1 MTEYTERRIIVVLEE
16 NASEAD
22 LAAKQV
28 DTAGGELAFE
38 NAAASLGVRWCNWAM
53 KPAELAALEA
63 EFDAHDL
70 SASVELRPDA
80 AGDFHPE
87 VRTRALIFDTT
98 GWDSEQVQA
107 VLALTEP
114 GFAQGLPE
122 GAVDG
127 VVL

>member
-1 MTEYTERRIIVVLEE
+1 V
-16 NASEAD
+16 
-22 LAAKQV
+22 
-28 DTAGGELAFE
+28 
-38 NAAASLGVRWCNWAM
+38 
-53 KPAELAALEA
+53 
-63 EFDAHDL
+63 
-70 SASVELRPDA
+70 
-80 AGDFHPE
+80 

-98 GWDSEQVQA
+98 GWNTEQVQA